1 MSDIAVIIL
10 TKDEKLHIGRCLG
23 RIAALL
29 PSQVFVVDCF
39 STDGT
44 QRIVEERKSG
54 GVGEWR
60 SGGVRTAAE
69 FRCRALEKVEEW
81 LADVSEERF
90 VAALDALL
98 DEKLAAG
105 EYRFK
110 GADGR
115 AAMRDGAIRF
125 FRDFSRKIVQL

>member
-1 MSDIAVIIL
+1 M
-10 TKDEKLHIGRCLG
+10 
-23 RIAALL
+23 
-29 PSQVFVVDCF
+29 
-39 STDGT
+39 
-44 QRIVEERKSG
+44 
-54 GVGEWR
+54 
-60 SGGVRTAAE
+60 
-69 FRCRALEKVEEW
+69 EKVEEW

-115 AAMRDGAIRF
+115 IAMRDGAIRF
-125 FRDFSRKIVQL
+125 FREFSRKIVQLSDGRCVYFTPDERARKRNEDNAVSWAE